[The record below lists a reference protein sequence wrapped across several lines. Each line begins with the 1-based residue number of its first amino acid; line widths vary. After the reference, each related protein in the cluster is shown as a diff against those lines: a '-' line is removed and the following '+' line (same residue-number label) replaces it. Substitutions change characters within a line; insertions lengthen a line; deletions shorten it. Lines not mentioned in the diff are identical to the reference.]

1 MKKMQE
7 LSISGSNTVQEV
19 QHTFQ
24 EVYPYLKIEFY
35 FPFQAKATSY
45 RKEEQLSGNT
55 VLERYMRY
63 RTAAVIDISAHRTVA
78 ELEDDF
84 AHLVGLRVQVFR
96 KSGNLWIITSLT
108 DDWSLGK
115 QNNEGESFSK
125 PSLPKP
131 LEERV
136 EDARFDNE

>member
-1 MKKMQE
+1 MQE

-19 QHTFQ
+19 QHALKAL
-24 EVYPYLKIEFY
+24 YPYLKIEFF

-63 RTAAVIDISAHRTVA
+63 RTSAVIDISAHRTVA

-108 DDWSLGK
+108 DDWTLEK
-115 QNNEGESFSK
+115 QNSEGEMFSQPNPQK
-125 PSLPKP
+125 TV
-131 LEERV
+131 EERL
-136 EDARFDNE
+136 EDVRFDNE

>member
-1 MKKMQE
+1 MQE

-19 QHTFQ
+19 QHAFQ
-24 EVYPYLKIEFY
+24 EVYPYLKIEFF

-63 RTAAVIDISAHRTVA
+63 RTSAVIDISAHRTVA

-108 DDWSLGK
+108 DDWTLEK
-115 QNNEGESFSK
+115 QNSEGEMFSQPTPQK
-125 PSLPKP
+125 SV
-131 LEERV
+131 EERL
-136 EDARFDNE
+136 EDVRFDNE

>member
-19 QHTFQ
+19 QHAFQ
-24 EVYPYLKIEFY
+24 EVYPYLKIEFF

-63 RTAAVIDISAHRTVA
+63 RTSAVIDISAHRTVA

-108 DDWSLGK
+108 DDWTLEK
-115 QNNEGESFSK
+115 QNSEGEMFSK
-125 PSLPKP
+125 PSPQKP
-131 LEERV
+131 VAERLEDV
-136 EDARFDNE
+136 RFDNE

>member
-19 QHTFQ
+19 QHAFQ

-63 RTAAVIDISAHRTVA
+63 RTAAVIDISAYRTIA

-115 QNNEGESFSK
+115 QNSEGESFSK
-125 PSLPKP
+125 PGIPKP